1 MVRIICIALLLS
13 SCASFEQ
20 KLKAQQQLQCQP
32 AGSVGCI
39 GFILNKE

>member
-1 MVRIICIALLLS
+1 MIKIICIALLLS

-20 KLKAQQQLQCQP
+20 KIKQQQQLQCQP

-39 GFILNKE
+39 GFIQYKE